1 MAALA
6 RLVWVTC
13 GYTMAF
19 GDGGNGFVS
28 GFGKLFLAGITP
40 DSTAAT
46 FTDGVVIPEYVF
58 VCFQMTFAAITAAL
72 VLGAV
77 VERLKLSAAMIF
89 GVVWL
94 TIVYF
99 PIAHMVWAGNGIFFS
114 MGALDFAGGTV
125 VHINAGERK
134 STRLGKECV
143 SKCRS
148 RWSPIH

>member
-58 VCFQMTFAAITAAL
+58 VCFHMTFAAITVAL

-77 VERLKLSAAMIF
+77 VERLKLSAAMLF

-99 PIAHMVWAGNGIFFS
+99 TIAHMVWASNVILFI
-114 MGALDFAGGTV
+114 MGVLGFVCRTV
-125 VHINAGERK
+125 VHIIA
-134 STRLGKECV
+134 CA
-143 SKCRS
+143 
-148 RWSPIH
+148 SPF

>member
-1 MAALA
+1 MCLFFFSSRRRHTRCAL
-6 RLVWVTC
+6 VT
-13 GYTMAF
+13 
-19 GDGGNGFVS
+19 
-28 GFGKLFLAGITP
+28 
-40 DSTAAT
+40 
-46 FTDGVVIPEYVF
+46 GVQTCALPI
-58 VCFQMTFAAITAAL
+58 L

-125 VHINAGERK
+125 VHINAGV
-134 STRLGKECV
+134 SALVACLVLGKRIGYPREPMPQIGRA
-143 SKCRS
+143 S
-148 RWSPIH
+148 

>member
-1 MAALA
+1 MIRRPPISTRTETLCPYASRFRSQVGAMAALA
-6 RLVWVTC
+6 MLVWVTW

-72 VLGAV
+72 V
-77 VERLKLSAAMIF
+77 
-89 GVVWL
+89 
-94 TIVYF
+94 
-99 PIAHMVWAGNGIFFS
+99 PIGRAHV
-114 MGALDFAGGTV
+114 
-125 VHINAGERK
+125 
-134 STRLGKECV
+134 
-143 SKCRS
+143 
-148 RWSPIH
+148 

>member
-1 MAALA
+1 
-6 RLVWVTC
+6 
-13 GYTMAF
+13 
-19 GDGGNGFVS
+19 
-28 GFGKLFLAGITP
+28 
-40 DSTAAT
+40 
-46 FTDGVVIPEYVF
+46 
-58 VCFQMTFAAITAAL
+58 MTFAAITAAL

-125 VHINAGERK
+125 VHINAGV
-134 STRLGKECV
+134 SALVACLVLGKRIGYPREPMPPH
-143 SKCRS
+143 SLTITGSGTRS
-148 RWSPIH
+148 DKRRVGKTGIST